1 MSTLL
6 LTDDELT
13 ELTGRRRV
21 DAQER
26 ELKHLGVPHGKRT
39 DGTLVVLRSVVE
51 HLLGSRQTATM
62 RRPEPQIQPCRP

>member
-26 ELKHLGVPHGKRT
+26 ELRALGIPFGRRT
-39 DGTLVVLRSVVE
+39 DGALVVLRSVVVQ
-51 HLLGSRQTATM
+51 LLGGGVARATM
-62 RRPEPQIQPCRP
+62 TRPEPQLMP